1 MMKYGVAV
9 IGAGPAGIIA
19 AGRAAQC
26 GARVALIEKNAQLGR
41 KLLLTGKGRCN
52 ITQAEYDMSRFV
64 AAFGKNGKFLYYALN
79 RFGVEDTV
87 KFFQQRGLAIKLE
100 RGNRLFPAS
109 GLAMDVLHILT
120 EFLSETGVRILKN
133 NTVKRLVKNER
144 QIKSIKLSSTE
155 LTADKY
161 IVCTGG
167 LSYPTTGSA
176 GDGFLWAE
184 SLGHKLIQH
193 QPALV
198 PLIIKEKWVKELQ
211 GLSLKNVNISVYQN
225 NKKQTE
231 RFGEALFT
239 HQGMSGPII
248 LDMSKTIGKLLKQPV
263 ELRIDFKPALEYK
276 QLDDRIRRDIQE
288 NRCKMFKNSLDRL
301 LPQKLIP
308 IIIRLSGIEPDKKT
322 GNLTKKERKR
332 LLQLL
337 KQFTLHIKKLDSFEK
352 AVITAGGIPL
362 KEINPQTMRS
372 RIIDN
377 LYFAGEII
385 DLDGPTGGYNLQLCW
400 STGYLA
406 GESAAYCK

>member
-1 MMKYGVAV
+1 M
-9 IGAGPAGIIA
+9 IA

-26 GARVALIEKNAQLGR
+26 GARVLLIEKNAHLGK

-52 ITQAEYDMSRFV
+52 ITHAEYDTSRFV
-64 AAFGKNGKFLYYALN
+64 AAFGKKGKFLYSALN

-87 KFFQQRGLAIKLE
+87 QFFQQRGLSLKLE
-100 RGNRLFPAS
+100 RGNRIFSAS
-109 GLAMDVLHILT
+109 GLATDVRRVLAD
-120 EFLSETGVRILKN
+120 FLSETGVTILKD
-133 NTVKRLVKNER
+133 NTVKTLLKNGR
-144 QIKSIKLSSTE
+144 QIESIKLSSTD

-167 LSYPTTGSA
+167 LSYPATGSE

-184 SLGHKLIQH
+184 CLGHTLIPPE
-193 QPALV
+193 PALV
-198 PLIIKEKWVKELQ
+198 PLIIEEAWVKELQ

-225 NKKQTE
+225 NKKQAE

-239 HQGMSGPII
+239 HRGMSGPII
-248 LDMSKTIGKLLKQPV
+248 LDMSKTIGKLLKRPV
-263 ELRIDFKPALEYK
+263 QLRIDFKPALEYK
-276 QLDDRIRRDIQE
+276 LLDDRIRRDLRE
-288 NRCKMFKNSLDRL
+288 NSGRMFKNSLDRL
-301 LPQKLIP
+301 LPKKLIP
-308 IIIRLSGIEPDKKT
+308 VIVRLSGIEPDKKA
-322 GNLTKKERKR
+322 GNLTKEERKR

-337 KQFTLHIKKLDSFEK
+337 KQFTLHVQGLDGFEK
-352 AVITAGGIPL
+352 AIVTAGGVSL

-406 GESAAYCK
+406 GESAAYSK